1 MIELVKKE
9 ESGTN
14 KKTLLIIGVSISLI
28 IIMILVA
35 NPSDLGENIAGAD
48 LLILSVVI
56 FLYVINIF
64 LKSGRWYF
72 LLRAAGTPVSFSNCI
87 LYFCIGQAFNNAIP
101 GRVAGEATKIYT
113 LRSHEGVNAGSGLAT
128 IVTERLM
135 DLIIITAMAVT
146 GLIFIFPQLVEDVRL
161 PLIMGIIIA
170 VVINT
175 AIILF
180 LNKKNWINR
189 LAQKLAEFIRKILPG
204 YIGKRAYSG
213 IMSSVRSFNISIESW
228 ENRGRG
234 SILLPL
240 FLTVAIWINEIG
252 RLFLIM
258 VALGASPTLVAVMIA
273 ASFSSLSAVF
283 LAAGSGNIVIIS
295 AVFTACGMNFDTAT
309 AAGLLSAM
317 TSIWLSVPIG
327 VLAMW
332 IAVHRRKNKSVSN
345 DLRKGGGRCLI

>member
-1 MIELVKKE
+1 
-9 ESGTN
+9 
-14 KKTLLIIGVSISLI
+14 
-28 IIMILVA
+28 MILVA
-35 NPSDLGENIAGAD
+35 DPSDLGENIVDAD
-48 LLILSVVI
+48 FFLLSVVI
-56 FLYVINIF
+56 FLYIVNIF

-72 LLRAAGTPVSFSNCI
+72 LLRAAGTPVSFTNCL

-113 LRSHEGVNAGSGLAT
+113 LYSQEGVNAGSGLAT

-146 GLIFIFPQLVEDVRL
+146 GLIFIFPQLVEEARM
-161 PLIMGIIIA
+161 PLIIGVIIAIIINA
-170 VVINT
+170 

-180 LNKKNWINR
+180 LNRRSWINR
-189 LAQKLAEFIRKILPG
+189 IAHRLADVMRKILPG
-204 YIGKRAYSG
+204 HIGERAYNG
-213 IMSSVRSFNISIESW
+213 IMHSVRSFNISIESW
-228 ENRGRG
+228 ENKGRG

-240 FLTVAIWINEIG
+240 LLTATIWVNEIG

-295 AVFTACGMNFDTAT
+295 AVFTACGMDFATAT
-309 AAGLLSAM
+309 TAGLLSAM

-332 IAVHRRKNKSVSN
+332 IAVRRRKNKNGN
-345 DLRKGGGRCLI
+345 DDVRIDRRDV